1 LNQLFAAG
9 VHRGRMPSNRMNI
22 SLEEGEWRVPSRRP
36 ICPLFSMIDV
46 PAAIRAV
53 MEMRAAVDPN
63 IEKSSIAN
71 IIRAV
76 T

>member
-1 LNQLFAAG
+1 
-9 VHRGRMPSNRMNI
+9 MNI
-22 SLEEGEWRVPSRRP
+22 SFEEGEWRVPSRRP
-36 ICPLFSMIDV
+36 ICPLFSMINA

-71 IIRAV
+71 MIMAV
-76 T
+76 TRCSAAPGWQSAPI